1 MLKYIYRNILEMLFL
16 ISVCVFQTPL
26 HLASMNGKVKV
37 VELLLRKDPNAVM
50 DEDEDSN
57 TALHRAC
64 MHKRAQVKIFKSPF
78 RSFVGNFG
86 ICAS

>member
-1 MLKYIYRNILEMLFL
+1 MLILTL
-16 ISVCVFQTPL
+16 ICVFQTPL

-57 TALHRAC
+57 TALHLAC
-64 MHKRAQVKIFKSPF
+64 MHKRAKVKIFKSPF
-78 RSFVGNFG
+78 RSFFGNFG
-86 ICAS
+86 IFAS